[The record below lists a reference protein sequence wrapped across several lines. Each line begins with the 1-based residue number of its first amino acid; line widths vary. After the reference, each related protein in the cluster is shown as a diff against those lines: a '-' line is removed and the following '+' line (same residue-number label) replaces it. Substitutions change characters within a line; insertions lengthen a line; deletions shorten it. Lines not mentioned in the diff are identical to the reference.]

1 METAGATGHSVKRF
15 PFLDWMRGL
24 AVVVMIQCHTFNSL
38 VRIDLRNGGP
48 YVLSQF
54 VGGMAAPLFL
64 FMAGITMGFQ
74 MESLEKRELR
84 RLHRWLVAL
93 RRGAYILGIA
103 FTFRLT
109 NYVFSLPRADAHEI
123 IRVDIL
129 NCMGVGMIALA
140 MAAVFDSASRVR
152 FAVAAGLAIAAV
164 SPVVAN
170 WSWSSAPALLH
181 EYLAPTGG
189 GRFPFF
195 PTAAYL
201 PFGLAVGTIVK
212 RAPADRFE
220 RLMQWSVLLGLGL
233 IFVAQ
238 YLSNVPYSIYAASSF
253 WTDSPTLILI
263 RVGISLLIMAAS
275 YLWTEYCA
283 GPGWSWMQCLGRNSL
298 MVYWVHVMLVYGD
311 IAKPLKRKLD
321 IPQAVLA
328 TAIVT
333 GLMVALSAAWLWW
346 KARRAGRQSVFKN
359 AISPAL
365 SSGESFKPNS

>member
-1 METAGATGHSVKRF
+1 
-15 PFLDWMRGL
+15 
-24 AVVVMIQCHTFNSL
+24 
-38 VRIDLRNGGP
+38 
-48 YVLSQF
+48 
-54 VGGMAAPLFL
+54 MAAPRFL
-64 FMAGITMGFQ
+64 FMAGMTMGFQ
-74 MESLEKRELR
+74 MESLEKREPR

-103 FTFRLT
+103 LTFRLT
-109 NYVFSLPRADAHEI
+109 NYLASLPHADPHEI
-123 IRVDIL
+123 TRVDIL
-129 NCMGVGMIALA
+129 NSMGLGMIVLA
-140 MAAVFDSASRVR
+140 VAAVFDSASRVR
-152 FAVAAGLAIAAV
+152 FAVVAALAIASL

-170 WSWSSAPALLH
+170 WNWNGAPAILH

-195 PTAAYL
+195 PCAAYL
-201 PFGLAVGTIVK
+201 PFGLALGTIVK

-220 RLMQWSVLLGLGL
+220 RLMQWWVLLGLGL

-238 YLSNVPYSIYAASSF
+238 YLSNVPYSIYTISNF

-283 GPGWSWMQCLGRNSL
+283 GPGWSWMQCLGKNSL
-298 MVYWVHVMLVYGD
+298 MVYWVHIMLVYGD
-311 IAKPLKRKLD
+311 IVKPFKRKLD
-321 IPQAVLA
+321 IPRTLLA
-328 TAIVT
+328 TVIVT

-346 KARRAGRQSVFKN
+346 KARRAARQSVFKK